1 TLCTKAAE
9 AGCTVVKV
17 RPEYTSQRCS
27 ACGRLVPKTLS
38 ERRHVCTCG
47 AYMGRDKNAASNVER
62 LGLQALQLTRC
73 RMEILGHSGRS
84 QWGNP

>member
-1 TLCTKAAE
+1 
-9 AGCTVVKV
+9 
-17 RPEYTSQRCS
+17 
-27 ACGRLVPKTLS
+27 
-38 ERRHVCTCG
+38 
-47 AYMGRDKNAASNVER
+47 MGRDKNAASNVER